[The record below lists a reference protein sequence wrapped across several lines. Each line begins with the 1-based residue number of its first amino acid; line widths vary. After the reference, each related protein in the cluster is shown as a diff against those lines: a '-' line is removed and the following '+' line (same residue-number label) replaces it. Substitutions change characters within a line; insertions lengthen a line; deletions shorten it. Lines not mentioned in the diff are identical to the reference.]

1 MARIRGRR
9 VAVLASLTLCLG
21 WIAVSPSAAQTS
33 PGDVSK
39 IGGQGLTTDCH
50 DESLANITTRGDDG
64 TAPLGSARFNFNSFA
79 NVHSI
84 AVDAGRTNV
93 FVPDQGVVR
102 GLYGPVAGVARGDP
116 LPSSTSST
124 VFGAPRGLTGAAAE
138 GADPRAVA
146 LQLVAVAVDAD
157 ANNLYI
163 LERNALR
170 QVNLKGTPTIHT
182 RVGPAVGTSLAAN
195 ESSTLAAD
203 KFGHVFI
210 ADSAS
215 GNLQRLDPGS
225 TSPVPLTTLARYGS
239 ITVDAGGT
247 AVYGVTGDQRS
258 GYTVSRINPVSG
270 STSVVAG
277 GGAALADGVP
287 ATSASLTRP
296 PAIAVDPLG
305 GHLYLADSATQRIRM
320 VDLGTGI
327 INTVVGSGQSGYQAA
342 GKAASFTM
350 NTVTALAVDL
360 FGNVYMLVG
369 DDCALFMAVT
379 PAPIFTPPPPS
390 NPPPPQP
397 PPSTPAGPT
406 GQDSTN
412 TGGQP
417 AHETVNAPNQGGA
430 PQQGAAPTNQTHIV
444 SSDNGAGA
452 TQPQNELRIVDQ
464 GNAVTGSQQAAQP
477 TPQAVQTANPA
488 AQTSAPLQ
496 VNPAPTPAVTPAPT
510 PATDAGTVTLAPDP
524 GTPAAGV
531 VANAAPA
538 VPPAPAVA
546 PVPPA
551 PASAPP
557 PAAPQPISTPGLVHG
572 DSAAPVR
579 GATRYAMVRNDDEP
593 AVGALAMAGAAA
605 MVALF
610 LCVMVVAPGA
620 SSKPKPRPKGA
631 Y

>member
-1 MARIRGRR
+1 MARVKGRR
-9 VAVLASLTLCLG
+9 VAVLASLTLLLG
-21 WIAVSPSAAQTS
+21 WLAVSPSAAQTS
-33 PGDVSK
+33 PGDVAQ
-39 IGGQGLTTDCH
+39 IGGQGPTADCH
-50 DESLANITTRGDDG
+50 DESPTNLTKRGDDG
-64 TAPLGSARFNFNSFA
+64 TAPLGSARFEFNSLP

-84 AVDAGRTNV
+84 AVDAGRRNV
-93 FVPDQGVVR
+93 LVPDRGVVR

-116 LPSSTSST
+116 LPSTSTSLGT
-124 VFGAPRGLTGAAAE
+124 PRGLTGAAAE

-146 LQLVAVAVDAD
+146 LQPVAVAVDAD
-157 ANNLYI
+157 ATNLYI

-182 RVGPAVGTSLAAN
+182 LVGPAVGTSLTAG

-210 ADSAS
+210 ADSTL
-215 GNLQRLDPGS
+215 GNLHRLDPGS
-225 TSPVPLTTLARYGS
+225 NSPVLLTTLARNGS

-247 AVYGVTGDQRS
+247 AVYGVTGGQNGND
-258 GYTVSRINPVSG
+258 YTVSRINPVSG
-270 STSVVAG
+270 SMSVVAG
-277 GGAALADGVP
+277 GGAATADAVP
-287 ATSASLTRP
+287 ATSASFTKP
-296 PAIAVDPLG
+296 PALAVDPLG
-305 GHLYLADSATQRIRM
+305 GHLYLADKATGRIRM

-369 DDCALFMAVT
+369 NDCALFMAVT
-379 PAPIFTPPPPS
+379 PVPIFTPPPPS

-406 GQDSTN
+406 GQDSTS
-412 TGGQP
+412 TGSQSAPQTAG
-417 AHETVNAPNQGGA
+417 TPNQAGA

-464 GNAVTGSQQAAQP
+464 GNAVTAPQQAAQP

-496 VNPAPTPAVTPAPT
+496 VNPAPTPAVTPA
-510 PATDAGTVTLAPDP
+510 TDSGTVTLAPDP
-524 GTPAAGV
+524 GAPAAGV
-531 VANAAPA
+531 VADAAPA
-538 VPPAPAVA
+538 VPAAPAVA

-579 GATRYAMVRNDDEP
+579 GATRYAMVRNDDEQ

-605 MVALF
+605 MVAIF